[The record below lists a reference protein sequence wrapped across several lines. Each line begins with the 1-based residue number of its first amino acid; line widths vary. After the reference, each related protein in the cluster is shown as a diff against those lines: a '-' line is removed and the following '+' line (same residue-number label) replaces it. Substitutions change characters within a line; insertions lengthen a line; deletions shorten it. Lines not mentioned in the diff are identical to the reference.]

1 MRKDVES
8 YSDYYMQ
15 VYYVTLLPLSPH
27 FSSAEI
33 LPLLLIFLSSASSLS
48 PPSSPSTLTNVYW
61 AQENMP
67 IKLGMMEINA
77 DLCVAVPAESGEEE
91 LKADLKC
98 RVRNS
103 VVVSKEVHDKIESI
117 VGTKQKVRFL

>member
-91 LKADLKC
+91 LKA
-98 RVRNS
+98 
-103 VVVSKEVHDKIESI
+103 E
-117 VGTKQKVRFL
+117 KQFRHNKMIGMIQAPNCANK